1 MKPSVMKILFPAV
14 ALSIVVLLAACGK
27 SSPTSTPDPSV
38 PKPAGDLYQ
47 PPDPLPHGEPGALI
61 WAEEVALPTDPP
73 ATIWRMLYHSRNR
86 AGGDVAVSGF
96 AIVPKAKAPAD
107 GRSVYAW
114 GHGTVGLGDQC
125 APSKPKNIGDS
136 FPPYGGKVALEGGV
150 VVATD
155 YEGLGTP
162 GTPPFG
168 GVSEGQSVLD
178 SARAVK
184 SLPNVGAIS
193 DVILAGHSQ
202 GGRAALFAGELAA
215 IYAPELQIKGVV
227 ALAPGAELA
236 TLIEAQQRSLVIG
249 GLLIGAISVN
259 AAHPEV
265 KLEAFLTP
273 AALADVAR
281 VTSECV
287 DTTVERWRGSE
298 AGAIFTSD
306 LLKSPEL
313 KRIFDENSPGASD
326 PMVPMLIVH
335 GTTDAQV
342 PVDIS
347 ATLASRY
354 CALGTKVTR
363 RVYPNVD
370 HDGIIDA
377 ALKDVLAWMT
387 ERFEGKAGTSTC
399 T

>member
-1 MKPSVMKILFPAV
+1 
-14 ALSIVVLLAACGK
+14 
-27 SSPTSTPDPSV
+27 
-38 PKPAGDLYQ
+38 
-47 PPDPLPHGEPGALI
+47 
-61 WAEEVALPTDPP
+61 
-73 ATIWRMLYHSRNR
+73 
-86 AGGDVAVSGF
+86 
-96 AIVPKAKAPAD
+96 
-107 GRSVYAW
+107 
-114 GHGTVGLGDQC
+114 
-125 APSKPKNIGDS
+125 
-136 FPPYGGKVALEGGV
+136 
-150 VVATD
+150 
-155 YEGLGTP
+155 
-162 GTPPFG
+162 
-168 GVSEGQSVLD
+168 
-178 SARAVK
+178 
-184 SLPNVGAIS
+184 
-193 DVILAGHSQ
+193 
-202 GGRAALFAGELAA
+202 
-215 IYAPELQIKGVV
+215 
-227 ALAPGAELA
+227 
-236 TLIEAQQRSLVIG
+236 
-249 GLLIGAISVN
+249 
-259 AAHPEV
+259 V
-265 KLEAFLTP
+265 KLEASLTP